1 MAAQRTQGVLITM
14 DLTKL
19 IRTAAGLAVCLAVA
33 GLGLMA
39 RQALGQE
46 TNQWPAEAFDKLHR
60 LMAPGPND
68 SQWMQVPWMPSSN
81 IYAARKKAAVEGK
94 PLLLWY
100 MAGEPLGTC

>member
-1 MAAQRTQGVLITM
+1 M
-14 DLTKL
+14 DLTKR
-19 IRTAAGLAVCLAVA
+19 IRIVALLAIAAFGLLAQPA
-33 GLGLMA
+33 PG
-39 RQALGQE
+39 QA
-46 TNQWPAEAFDKLHR
+46 TKPPAEPFDKLHR

-81 IYAARKKAAVEGK
+81 IYAARKKAAEEGK